1 MNQNEAGI
9 KQNTDTI
16 QKVIQSQIDT
26 NAKLAN
32 MKKAQ

>member
-1 MNQNEAGI
+1 MLQNEAGI
-9 KQNTDTI
+9 KNNTDMI
-16 QKVIQSQIDT
+16 QKVVQSQAAT